1 MKDDYELFPQKMIE
15 ELKYDIEALK
25 KKLMAPDK
33 AAEELMAEIADLKE
47 EIKELHNIFQETLT
61 DIKEEDS
68 AKLLKTMENKI
79 ETVNTQNETIARGM
93 VAISDKLEDFMTKSQ
108 GPTRMMPVQHTAI
121 PPLGRQGPGQV
132 DSRAQAPLP
141 AGYAGGPTVPPPG
154 APAPGMNAP
163 GQGMNAPPPA
173 PKPKREGIFK

>member
-33 AAEELMAEIADLKE
+33 VAEELMAEIADLRE
-47 EIKELHNIFQETLT
+47 EIKELHNIFQETLA

-68 AKLLKTMENKI
+68 GKLLKIMETKI

-93 VAISDKLEDFMTKSQ
+93 VAISDKLEDFMTKNQ

-121 PPLGRQGPGQV
+121 PPLDRQGMSGSVAP
-132 DSRAQAPLP
+132 RTQAPLP
-141 AGYAGGPTVPPPG
+141 PGYAGGPTVPPPG
-154 APAPGMNAP
+154 MNVP
-163 GQGMNAPPPA
+163 RQGMNAPPPA
-173 PKPKREGIFK
+173 PKPRREGIFK